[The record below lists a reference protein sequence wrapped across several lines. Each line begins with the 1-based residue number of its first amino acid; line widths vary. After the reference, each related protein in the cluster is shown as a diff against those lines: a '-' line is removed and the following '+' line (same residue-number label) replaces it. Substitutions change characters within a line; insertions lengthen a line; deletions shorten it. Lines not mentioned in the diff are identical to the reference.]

1 MNKDKT
7 DDQVRTEMV
16 DIWKELGRDP
26 TKIKLETKTREQLDD
41 GLEKLKAV
49 RMGFQLLFK
58 ADGNHALAVH
68 LLSKVFLN
76 EDEQEEPSGEPSA
89 D

>member
-1 MNKDKT
+1 MNEDKT
-7 DDQVRTEMV
+7 DDQIREEM
-16 DIWKELGRDP
+16 ISLWKELGRDP
-26 TKIKLETKTREQLDD
+26 GKIKLETKTRVELDD

-76 EDEQEEPSGEPSA
+76 ENEQKEAGI
-89 D
+89 

>member
-1 MNKDKT
+1 MNEDKT
-7 DDQVRTEMV
+7 DDQIREEMV
-16 DIWKELGRDP
+16 VIWKELGRDP
-26 TKIKLETKTREQLDD
+26 DKIKLTTKTREELDD

-68 LLSKVFLN
+68 LLAKVFLN
-76 EDEQEEPSGEPSA
+76 EDEQEPIITEDGE
-89 D
+89 